1 MIDFLCTLIGVYT
14 DVLILYIFLDKYEE
28 KISKMAVRILFASY
42 GAINILMNM
51 YEVEYIIRLCLCVFL
66 SICIILL
73 AYQQISLINAIKC
86 IVTFFTLL
94 GIGELLVIPI
104 MILFQGVYDIEL
116 FYSET
121 LTSAWA
127 FTLIVSRSITL
138 ILIKG
143 LGKYWYK
150 NEIKKTKIERVLL
163 YFPLFMAFF
172 TAVVIERYLIDI
184 EKLDKQDLISVLI
197 IVSVL
202 LLAFTLT
209 HMKLMEKNIIMQQQE
224 KQIVE
229 LQHRN
234 EVQYLYYEEKS
245 KYENEIKRIRHDL
258 KNHLLLIKD
267 MKEVGNNN
275 DYYHDL
281 LDIVSNDDV
290 INSGCNVFDVLI
302 NEKRKQAKQDKI
314 VFEVFVIKNI
324 ECLNNIEERDLCSI
338 IGNLLDNAVE
348 NASKVENAKITI
360 NADIINNFFVLHIS
374 NTYDSKRIKKSN
386 GKFLSTKE
394 NANMHGIGLQSV
406 QMASEKYDGL
416 IKIDHDQSVFKV
428 ELMLPLN
435 NEWTK

>member
-1 MIDFLCTLIGVYT
+1 MVDFLCTLIGVYT

-28 KISKMAVRILFASY
+28 KISKMAIRILFASY
-42 GAINILMNM
+42 GVINIILNM
-51 YEVEYIIRLCLCVFL
+51 YEVEYIIKLCLCVVL

-73 AYQQISLINAIKC
+73 AYQYISLSNAIKC
-86 IVTFFTLL
+86 IVAFFTLL

-104 MILFQGVYDIEL
+104 MIWCKGIYDIEI

-150 NEIKKTKIERVLL
+150 KEVKKTKIERVLI

-184 EKLDKQDLISVLI
+184 EKMDKQDLVSVLI
-197 IVSVL
+197 IISVL

-209 HMKLMEKNIIMQQQE
+209 HMKLLEKNIVMQQQE

-234 EVQYLYYEEKS
+234 EVQYLYYEEKN

-267 MKEVGNNN
+267 MKEVSNKN
-275 DYYHDL
+275 YYTDL

-302 NEKRKQAKQDKI
+302 NEKRKQAKQDKTI
-314 VFEVFVIKNI
+314 FEVYVMKNI

-338 IGNLLDNAVE
+338 FGNLLDNAIE
-348 NASKVENAKITI
+348 NASKVENAKISI
-360 NADIINNFFVLHIS
+360 NVDIINNFFVLFIS

-386 GKFLSTKE
+386 GRFLSTKE
-394 NANMHGIGLQSV
+394 NVNMHGIGLQSV
-406 QMASEKYDGL
+406 QMALEKYDGL
-416 IKIDHDQSVFKV
+416 IKIDHDQLVFKV

-435 NEWTK
+435 NKWTK